1 MNILQLSFHASPF
14 SEIGKN
20 DGGGMSVYVQQISKH
35 LSEKHNVTVVT
46 GEKAESFKNKNLE
59 FISLEIFEPELNVE
73 DKEIHLQEFKNRLE
87 EFIDLK
93 SFDVIHAHY
102 WLSGLVA
109 KEFSNELNIPFVF
122 TSHSLGVFLD
132 GYNKERVDCEK
143 IVMTSSNLVTA
154 SSVFE
159 IMLIT
164 DTYKVDENKI
174 KRVTPGVDR
183 KIFSPDLSVKKE
195 NIFLSIGRIQEQKG
209 QLKTLEFLN
218 SFRKIENN
226 FKCYFIGGPSGKT
239 GNEYLQELKESVIN
253 FKLETHVEFL
263 NSLSQEEIIELLNK
277 AKLLI
282 HTSQFE
288 TFGLVAIEANSMGVP
303 VLSVNNGS
311 LMEVIENNK
320 NGYLSE
326 NLLDGNV
333 NNFVNNLLN
342 DKKKELE
349 KINKDTIEEIKIA
362 AEFALN
368 SKYPKDSELFKD
380 VYV

>member
-35 LSEKHNVTVVT
+35 LSENHNVTVVT
-46 GEKAESFKNKNLE
+46 GEKAESFKSKNLE
-59 FISLEIFEPELNVE
+59 FISLDIFEPELNVE
-73 DKEIHLQEFKNRLE
+73 DKEIHLQTFKNKLE
-87 EFIDLK
+87 ESLELK

-109 KEFSNELNIPFVF
+109 KEFSNELNKPFVF

-143 IVMTSSNLVTA
+143 IVMTSSNVVTA

-159 IMLIT
+159 TMLIT

-174 KRVTPGVDR
+174 KKVTPGVDR

-209 QLKTLEFLN
+209 QLQTLEFLN
-218 SFRKIENN
+218 NFKEIEND
-226 FKCYFIGGPSGKT
+226 FKCIFIGGPSGKY
-239 GNEYLQELKESVIN
+239 GNEYLEELEQTVKNLS
-253 FKLETHVEFL
+253 LDTHVEFVDNL
-263 NSLSQEEIIELLNK
+263 PQTKIIKLLNK

-288 TFGLVAIEANSMGVP
+288 TFGLVAIEAQTMGVP
-303 VLSVNNGS
+303 VLSINNGS
-311 LMEVIENNK
+311 LMEIIENNK

-326 NLLDGNV
+326 TLIDIGV
-333 NNFVNNLLN
+333 TNFVSNLLN
-342 DKKKELE
+342 ENKIFEVISSSCIEMSKKYDWKKTSHIIQNIYEELV
-349 KINKDTIEEIKIA
+349 T
-362 AEFALN
+362 
-368 SKYPKDSELFKD
+368 Y
-380 VYV
+380 